1 MFNIRFNLKIIL
13 YTFLFILHL
22 IIIWFIYCCVT
33 NRNQKTLHYYDYTY
47 AKINNHQYLENRQL
61 VAKIA
66 YLGLEQF
73 FLGLKDNT
81 FKDTYQTFL
90 KSEKPPLD
98 MEIIIEK
105 ILNQKLDTAY
115 PFLIQSTIDFLS
127 KKINKRISLII
138 EIKNSNQT
146 TFSWDFNSLCEI
158 IDSSIL
164 KLKMKNF
171 NNIHFYIKEYNDTP
185 GDGYCFFHALKYLLD
200 ETIPNWLDL
209 INEDLKKSPSKVNIK
224 NYK

>member
-22 IIIWFIYCCVT
+22 IMIWFIYCCFT
-33 NRNQKTLHYYDYTY
+33 NRNQKTLYYYDYKN
-47 AKINNHQYLENRQL
+47 AEINNNQSSLENRQL

-81 FKDTYQTFL
+81 FKDAYQIFL
-90 KSEKPPLD
+90 KSEKPPLN
-98 MEIIIEK
+98 MEKIIEK
-105 ILNQKLDTAY
+105 IFNQKLNTAY

-127 KKINKRISLII
+127 KKINKRISLSI
-138 EIKNSNQT
+138 EIKTSDQK
-146 TFSWDFNSLCEI
+146 TFLYDFNSLCEI

-209 INEDLKKSPSKVNIK
+209 ISEDLKKPPLLN
-224 NYK
+224 

>member
-22 IIIWFIYCCVT
+22 IIIWFIYCCFT
-33 NRNQKTLHYYDYTY
+33 NRNQKKLYYYDYTY
-47 AKINNHQYLENRQL
+47 TKINNNQYLENRQL

-90 KSEKPPLD
+90 KSEKPSLD
-98 MEIIIEK
+98 MKIIIEK

-138 EIKNSNQT
+138 EIKNSDQT

-164 KLKMKNF
+164 KLEMKNF
-171 NNIHFYIKEYNDTP
+171 NNIHFYIQEYNDTP

-200 ETIPNWLDL
+200 KTIPNWLDL
-209 INEDLKKSPSKVNIK
+209 INEDLKKSPIKVNIK

>member
-22 IIIWFIYCCVT
+22 IIIWFIYCCFT

-47 AKINNHQYLENRQL
+47 TKINNNQYLENRQI

-81 FKDTYQTFL
+81 FKDTYQIFL

-98 MEIIIEK
+98 MEIIMEK

-138 EIKNSNQT
+138 EIKNSDQT
-146 TFSWDFNSLCEI
+146 TFSLDFNSLCEI

-209 INEDLKKSPSKVNIK
+209 INEDLKKTPIKVNIK

>member
-1 MFNIRFNLKIIL
+1 MFNIQLNLKIIL

-22 IIIWFIYCCVT
+22 IIIWFIYCCFT
-33 NRNQKTLHYYDYTY
+33 NRNQKTLNYYDYTY
-47 AKINNHQYLENRQL
+47 TKINNNQYLENRQL

-105 ILNQKLDTAY
+105 ILNQKLNTAY

-138 EIKNSNQT
+138 EIKNSDQT
-146 TFSWDFNSLCEI
+146 TFSYDFNSLFEI

-164 KLKMKNF
+164 KLEMKNF
-171 NNIHFYIKEYNDTP
+171 NNVHFYIKEYNDTP

-200 ETIPNWLDL
+200 ENIPNWLDL
-209 INEDLKKSPSKVNIK
+209 IGEDLKKSPSKVNIK